1 MGYEAG
7 EVCERQLVK
16 SYMGHV
22 EVIELD
28 LVEKSEP
35 MAIFESVL
43 FKINSNNFWKEDS
56 IGKDVTVVVQARD
69 AEFPV
74 H

>member
-1 MGYEAG
+1 MKGY
-7 EVCERQLVK
+7 
-16 SYMGHV
+16 MDHV

-43 FKINSNNFWKEDS
+43 LKINSNNFWREDS
-56 IGKDVTVVVQARD
+56 NGKDVTVVVQA
-69 AEFPV
+69 
-74 H
+74 

>member
-7 EVCERQLVK
+7 EVCEGQLVK
-16 SYMGHV
+16 GYMDHV

-43 FKINSNNFWKEDS
+43 LKINSNNFWREGS
-56 IGKDVTVVVQARD
+56 NGEDVTVVVQARD
-69 AEFPV
+69 AEVPV